1 MRRLIARTASRLR
14 PAERAARRRAVLRG
28 GAVVA
33 VVAVLGAGAWAVR
46 AGVPGMLAARAG
58 EAALAASAEAGLAV
72 GSVTVSGRQRTD
84 NAAILD
90 ALGVDR
96 GTPTLA
102 LDPAAARERLEA
114 LPWIGRARVERR
126 FPGTLRV
133 ELRERDPMAVH
144 TLGGDA
150 RLIDWEGAPI
160 AGIDPTR
167 FPGLLRVGGRGA
179 AEHARELLRALEA
192 QPMLADRVERAQRV
206 GGRRWEVHLR
216 NGVRV
221 ALPAGEPARGWT
233 RLAKLESA
241 HRLLQRDIRR
251 VDLRPAERVVLER
264 GQPVQS
270 GEAQRNG

>member
-1 MRRLIARTASRLR
+1 MRRLIAHTASRLR

-28 GAVVA
+28 TAVVA

-72 GSVTVSGRQRTD
+72 GSVTVSGRQRTE

-96 GTPTLA
+96 RTPTLA
-102 LDPAAARERLEA
+102 VDPAAARERLEA
-114 LPWIGRARVERR
+114 LAWVRTARVERR
-126 FPGTLRV
+126 FPGALRV
-133 ELRERDPMAVH
+133 ELRERDPMAVR
-144 TLGGDA
+144 TGGGDA
-150 RLIDWEGAPI
+150 RVIDWDGSPI
-160 AGIDPTR
+160 AGIDPER

-179 AEHARELLRALEA
+179 AEHAREMLRALEA

-206 GGRRWEVHLR
+206 GGRRWEVKLR

-233 RLAKLESA
+233 RLAKLERA
-241 HRLLQRDIRR
+241 HSLLQRDIRR